1 MTHKQA
7 KLLVKVIK
15 EGSDYAGMLVMR
27 QLQVKSGMKPKA
39 EYYWLCDESELKRQR
54 LLEN

>member
-15 EGSDYAGMLVMR
+15 EGSDHAGVMVMK
-27 QLQVKSGMKPKA
+27 QLQVKRNFGKI
-39 EYYWLCDESELKRQR
+39 EYYWQVVESELKRQR
-54 LLEN
+54 ILEH